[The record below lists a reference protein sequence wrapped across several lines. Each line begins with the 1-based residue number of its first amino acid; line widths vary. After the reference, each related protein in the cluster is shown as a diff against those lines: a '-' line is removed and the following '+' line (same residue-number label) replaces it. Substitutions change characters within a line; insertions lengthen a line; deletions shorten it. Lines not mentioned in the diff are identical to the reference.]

1 VPTPISH
8 AAVGLAIGAWTSPRP
23 ATVRVC
29 VAAAACAALPDID
42 VLLWPLNLP
51 DTSPFAHRA
60 LTHSLVFAVTA
71 ALAIAFLFFSDE
83 RWKASRTRI
92 ALVLVLALLS
102 HSCLDA
108 LSTYSLGIGFFVPF
122 SEQRY
127 RFPWSPLGRPG
138 GTIAGQLTQEA
149 LLVFLPAALIAW
161 LGWRIRH
168 RCAPAAPAA

>member
-1 VPTPISH
+1 
-8 AAVGLAIGAWTSPRP
+8 
-23 ATVRVC
+23 VRFC

-60 LTHSLVFAVTA
+60 LTHSLVFAMTA
-71 ALAIAFLFFSDE
+71 ALAIAFFFLSDE

-92 ALVLVLALLS
+92 ALVLGLALLS

-127 RFPWSPLGRPG
+127 RFLWTPLGRPG

-161 LGWRIRH
+161 LGWRIR
-168 RCAPAAPAA
+168 RPPRRAAAAPAA